1 MLRFVRHRYG
11 APSST
16 SQPSGQV
23 LLIFAVA
30 FAVIIMMLALL
41 FDGARGLVMR
51 RQMQDASDA
60 AALAGANV
68 VQAISPHGCSA
79 TAGPPPGAAQ
89 AAVVAAAKA
98 SVATNLPSYNPNDV
112 QVTCL
117 DGWSNSAVQVQLG
130 QNSETFFGSIFG
142 GGPLSVRTSSVA
154 VNGQTTIP
162 AYSVVLLNP
171 SHPAWNKGNG
181 CPSFG
186 INGGI
191 TATFDST
198 IYIDSSCTAAN
209 GGGFAAKGG
218 SASLTFGAGG
228 GMRIVGE
235 YKPQSLT
242 VTPAPLEH
250 QTPPKP
256 DPLAFLTAPPVAN
269 MTVKSTS
276 KLVLNNTTMVL
287 DPGVYVGGI
296 QLKNSS
302 EVYLRPGVYVM
313 KDGGLDLGAQAK
325 LYSVAAGKTTASAA
339 TWATTDCPSSSCGV
353 LIYKT
358 TVSSTDQ
365 ITVSAGATW
374 MTRAFL
380 PEADTTAVSAGGYL
394 DKESYRNLLIWQDAS
409 PVPSSSYAQPSIQL
423 QGGGTAVL
431 SGGVY
436 APSASVDMGGS
447 PGGSGGSVDL
457 TLQFITWDLN
467 LSGNASFHFVYR
479 DDAFPKPLD
488 YGLIQ

>member
-1 MLRFVRHRYG
+1 MIRFLRHRYG

-16 SQPSGQV
+16 DQPSGQV

-30 FAVIIMMLALL
+30 FAVVIMMLALL

-68 VQAISPHGCSA
+68 VQAITPHGCSA
-79 TAGPPPGAAQ
+79 IAGSPPGAPQ
-89 AAVVAAAKA
+89 ASVVAAVKA
-98 SVATNLPSYNPNDV
+98 SIAINLPNYNQNDV
-112 QVTCL
+112 VVTCL
-117 DGWSNSAVQVQLG
+117 DGWDNAAVKVQLG
-130 QNSETFFGSIFG
+130 QNSDTFFGSIFG

-154 VNGQTTIP
+154 VNGQTTVP
-162 AYSVVLLNP
+162 AYSVVLLDP
-171 SHPAWNKGNG
+171 SHPAWNNGNG
-181 CPSFG
+181 CPAFG

-191 TATFDST
+191 TATFDSS

-209 GGGFAAKGG
+209 GGAFASKGG
-218 SASLTFGAGG
+218 SASLTFGPGG
-228 GMRIVGE
+228 RMRIVGE
-235 YKPQSLT
+235 YKPQALT

-250 QTPPKP
+250 QLPGKP
-256 DPLAFLTAPPVAN
+256 DPLAFLTPPPVAN
-269 MTVKSTS
+269 LTVQSSS
-276 KLVLNNTTMVL
+276 KLVLNNTTRAL

-302 EVYLRPGVYVM
+302 EVYLRPGIYVM
-313 KDGGLDLGAQAK
+313 QDGGLDLGAQSK

-339 TWATTDCPSSSCGV
+339 TWATTDCPASTCGV

-365 ITVSAGATW
+365 ISVSAGATW
-374 MTRAFL
+374 MTRAFN
-380 PEADTTAVSAGGYL
+380 PDADTTVVSGGAYY

-409 PVPSSSYAQPSIQL
+409 PVPSNTYQQPSIQL

-436 APSASVDMGGS
+436 APSAAVNLGGT

-457 TLQFITWDLN
+457 TLQFIAWDLN